1 MHLTEEKSRDTFVDA
16 IEFAAARFTE
26 CAGFTDAEY
35 LDGERSRVFAVCGL
49 PARLPVALPIM
60 TDPAFAAAIDD
71 GQSHL
76 VVCGAGFR
84 HLTDAGEIPL
94 TPEQIAAI
102 AGNVALFSR
111 SVGEIDDEGA
121 HVIDLKSP
129 EVSPHYRV
137 NLLLGNRAGYENPLI
152 TTPKAAVD
160 ALGGGSFRAH
170 ADKQVLATRATMRM
184 EENGEPANR
193 QFYLVE
199 DGRQIF
205 FSANPTENVSR
216 AVCRHLQN
224 RTVIEYDTECGLHVT
239 RTIFILPQYDDMP
252 QATEVQRITVENR
265 SGRDRRLK
273 LVATGMIGVYP
284 TDALFG
290 DVVYCMI
297 CHESAV
303 LKDNNK
309 IMAIAPSY
317 WPRYRRFEKEFATL
331 VSEGEGMDEYSVSY
345 DEFYGAG
352 DVMHP
357 QNVAHLT
364 SRPKRKKAPFFAMAK
379 SFTLSDGASR
389 NFDTFVGCVT
399 EKEDCHEAFYRKV
412 GSLIDR
418 FSAPGELEKAL
429 GDVISFYESYASY
442 LKVDTGDRL
451 RDVYINRNLPFQV
464 LYQSFVSR
472 SFAWTQKSFR
482 QIGFREIQDVYA
494 SMYYLAAMGK
504 APLVREM
511 IAKWAENVYEMGY
524 ANHNFYETGKEPGH
538 CSDDQ
543 LWLVQAVYRYI
554 TLTGD
559 TSFLDESYP
568 VAGSDKTR
576 TLIDTLRAV
585 VIYSGKISVG
595 EHGLP
600 LLDQADWNDCLRLDP
615 ECVDGPTKEK
625 LYREQL
631 ARTGGEWGERF
642 ESRGAES
649 VMNAFL
655 LAVALRDLGSLCDMT
670 GRDALAAEYR
680 EMLAA
685 LDANIQ
691 THAWKGTFFARA
703 LLNGDKGYTFVGA
716 KGDRLSLDPSVDG
729 SYFLNCF
736 SWSILANEASE
747 AQIGAMLDV
756 VEKYLKTDA
765 GLILSTPCD
774 LDKISS
780 HTATE
785 HYFPGD
791 RENGAVFKH
800 ATMMATAA
808 MFKAAREIG
817 DEALARRLTALGHW
831 MLDRVYPFK
840 AMEDPFVFGGNPR
853 FCTQYNNSVTR
864 ENIGPMLSGTAS
876 WLSLSVSAF
885 FGIEFAGDKMSIN
898 PLLPE
903 ETTRCRFELN
913 RAGTRFAVEITKP
926 KGFARPNASSQYTL
940 DGEPPAEVAARL
952 GLTLNALR
960 QIKHR
965 VGRMIAAVEAA
976 YCD

>member
-1 MHLTEEKSRDTFVDA
+1 MFLTEEKSRDAFVDA
-16 IEFAAARFTE
+16 IEFAAARFGE
-26 CAGFTDAEY
+26 CSGFTDAEY
-35 LDGERSRVFAVCGL
+35 LDAGRSRVFAVCAL

-60 TDPAFAAAIDD
+60 NDPAFAGAIDD
-71 GQSHL
+71 GESHL
-76 VVCGAGFR
+76 IVCGAGFR
-84 HLTDAGEIPL
+84 HVTEKGDVPL

-102 AGNVALFSR
+102 TRNVSLFSR
-111 SVGEIDDEGA
+111 SVGEIDGEGA

-129 EVSPHYRV
+129 EISTHYRV

-152 TTPKAAVD
+152 TTPKSAVD

-170 ADKQVLATRATMRM
+170 ADKQVLATRAVMRM

-205 FSANPTENVSR
+205 FSANPEENVEK
-216 AVCRHLQN
+216 ATCRHLQN
-224 RTVIEYDTECGLHVT
+224 RTVIEYNTCCKLHIT

-265 SGRDRRLK
+265 SGRERALK

-284 TDALFG
+284 TDSLFG

-303 LKDNNK
+303 LKNRNK
-309 IMAIAPSY
+309 VMAIAPSY

-364 SRPKRKKAPFFAMAK
+364 SRPKRKKAPFFAMGK
-379 SFTLSDGASR
+379 SFALADGDSR

-412 GSLIDR
+412 GNLIDR

-429 GDVISFYESYASY
+429 GNVISFYERYASY
-442 LKVDTGDRL
+442 LKIDTGDRL

-494 SMYYLAAMGK
+494 SMYYLVAMGEAK
-504 APLVREM
+504 LVREM
-511 IAKWAENVYEMGY
+511 ISKWAENVYEMGY
-524 ANHNFYETGKEPGH
+524 ANHNFYEQGKEPGH

-559 TSFLDESYP
+559 TSFLDESCKM
-568 VAGSDKTR
+568 AGSDEKR
-576 TLIDTLRAV
+576 TLIDTLRAL
-585 VIYSGKISVG
+585 VIYSAKISVG

-615 ECVDGPTKEK
+615 ECVDGPTKER

-631 ARTGGEWGERF
+631 ERRGGKWGERF

-655 LAVALRDLGSLCDMT
+655 LKIAEDELSALCKMT
-670 GRDALAAEYR
+670 GRNSLADEYAQMSAEL
-680 EMLAA
+680 E
-685 LDANIQ
+685 ANIEK
-691 THAWKGTFFARA
+691 HAWKGNYFARA
-703 LLNGDKGYTFVGA
+703 LLNGDRGYTYVGA
-716 KGDRLSLDPSVDG
+716 AGDGLSLDPAIDG

-736 SWSILANEASE
+736 SWAILARSATDDKIEK
-747 AQIGAMLDV
+747 MLDV
-756 VEKYLKTDA
+756 VEKHLKTDA

-808 MFKAAREIG
+808 MFQAAREVG
-817 DEALARRLTALGHW
+817 SDALAERLSALGHW

-840 AMEDPFVFGGNPR
+840 AMEDPFVLGGNPR

-876 WLSLSVSAF
+876 WLSLSVSVF
-885 FGIEFAGDKMSIN
+885 LGIEFLGDSMAIA
-898 PLLPE
+898 PVLPE
-903 ETTRCRFELN
+903 ETTACRFELN
-913 RAGTRFAVEITKP
+913 RGGTRFAVEITKQ
-926 KGFARPNASSQYTL
+926 KGFARPNAASRYIL
-940 DGEPPAEVAARL
+940 DGERVAPQFIAPADGGEHTVRIEL
-952 GLTLNALR
+952 
-960 QIKHR
+960 
-965 VGRMIAAVEAA
+965 
-976 YCD
+976 

>member
-1 MHLTEEKSRDTFVDA
+1 MHLTEEKSRDAFVDA
-16 IEFAAARFTE
+16 IEFAAERFSE
-26 CAGFTDAEY
+26 CSGFTDAEY

-60 TDPAFAAAIDD
+60 NDPAFAAAIDD
-71 GQSHL
+71 GKSHL
-76 VVCGAGFR
+76 VVCGDGFR
-84 HLTDAGEIPL
+84 HLTDAGEAPL
-94 TPEQIAAI
+94 SPEQIAAI
-102 AGNVALFSR
+102 AGNVSLFSR
-111 SVGEIDDEGA
+111 SVGEIDDDGA

-137 NLLLGNRAGYENPLI
+137 NLLLGNRVGYENPLI
-152 TTPKAAVD
+152 TTPKSAVD

-170 ADKQVLATRATMRM
+170 ADKQVLATRAVMRM

-193 QFYLVE
+193 QFYIVE

-205 FSANPTENVSR
+205 FSANPNENV
-216 AVCRHLQN
+216 AKATCRHLQN
-224 RTVIEYDTECGLHVT
+224 RTVIEYDTECGLHIT

-265 SGRDRRLK
+265 SGRERKLK
-273 LVATGMIGVYP
+273 IVATGMIGVYP

-290 DVVYCMI
+290 DVVYVMI

-303 LKDNNK
+303 LKNGNK
-309 IMAIAPSY
+309 IAAIAPSY

-331 VSEGEGMDEYSVSY
+331 IADGEGMDEYSVSY

-352 DVMHP
+352 DVAHP

-379 SFTLSDGASR
+379 TILLGSGEKKDV
-389 NFDTFVGCVT
+389 NTFVGCVT

-412 GSLIDR
+412 GNLIDR

-429 GDVISFYESYASY
+429 DDVISFYERYASY
-442 LKVDTGDRL
+442 LRIDTGERL
-451 RDVYINRNLPFQV
+451 RDVYINKNLPFQV

-482 QIGFREIQDVYA
+482 RIGFREIQDVYA
-494 SMYYLAAMGK
+494 SMYYLAAMGE

-511 IAKWAENVYEMGY
+511 IAKWAENVFEMGY
-524 ANHNFYETGKEPGH
+524 ANHNFYEEGMQPGQ

-559 TSFLDESYP
+559 TAFLDESFKI
-568 VAGSDKTR
+568 AGSEKKR
-576 TLIDTLRAV
+576 ALIDTLRAV
-585 VIYSGKISVG
+585 VIYSGMISVG

-600 LLDQADWNDCLRLDP
+600 LLDEADWNDCLRLDP

-625 LYREQL
+625 LYRAQL
-631 ARTGGEWGERF
+631 ERTGGKWGDRF

-655 LAVALRDLGSLCDMT
+655 LAVALRDLAGLCDMT
-670 GRDALAAEYR
+670 GRGELADEYVR
-680 EMLAA
+680 MLVE
-685 LDANIQ
+685 LHANIEK
-691 THAWKGTFFARA
+691 HAWKGNFYARA
-703 LLNGDKGYTFVGA
+703 LLNGDKGYTYVGA
-716 KGDRLSLDPSVDG
+716 AGDGLSLDPAIDG

-736 SWSILANEASE
+736 SWALLADCAAPAQVAS
-747 AQIGAMLDV
+747 MLDV

-765 GLILSTPCD
+765 GFMLSTPCD

-808 MFKAAREIG
+808 MFSAAREIA
-817 DEALARRLTALGHW
+817 DEALAARLTALGHW

-840 AMEDPFVFGGNPR
+840 AMEDPFVLCGNPR

-864 ENIGPMLSGTAS
+864 ENVGPMLSGTAS
-876 WLSLSVSAF
+876 WLSLSVTEF
-885 FGIEFAGDKMSIN
+885 LGIEFAGDKMLIN

-903 ETTRCRFELN
+903 DTTHCRFELN
-913 RAGTRFAVEITKP
+913 RAGTRFTVEITKP
-926 KGFARPNASSQYTL
+926 KGFARLPFEIDGKPKAYTL
-940 DGEPPAEVAARL
+940 DGESVPYLFDAPTDGGEHTIR
-952 GLTLNALR
+952 
-960 QIKHR
+960 IE
-965 VGRMIAAVEAA
+965 M
-976 YCD
+976 

>member
-1 MHLTEEKSRDTFVDA
+1 MRLTEERSRDSFTDA
-16 IEFAAARFTE
+16 IEFAAKLFPE
-26 CAGFTDAEY
+26 CSGFTDAEY
-35 LDGERSRVFAVCGL
+35 LDGERSRVFAVCAL

-60 TDPAFAAAIDD
+60 NDPAFAADIDD
-71 GQSHL
+71 GKSHL
-76 VVCGAGFR
+76 IVCGAGFR
-84 HLTDAGEIPL
+84 HVTDAGEAAL
-94 TPEQIAAI
+94 SPEQIAAI
-102 AGNVALFSR
+102 AANVSLFSR
-111 SVGEIDDEGA
+111 SAGEIDDDGA

-129 EVSPHYRV
+129 EVAPHFRV

-152 TTPKAAVD
+152 TTPKSAVD

-170 ADKQVLATRATMRM
+170 ADKQVLATRAVMRM

-199 DGRQIF
+199 NGRQIF
-205 FSANPTENVSR
+205 FSANPDENISR

-239 RTIFILPQYDDMP
+239 RTILILPQYDGMP

-265 SGRDRRLK
+265 SGRERKLK

-303 LKDNNK
+303 LKSEKK

-331 VSEGEGMDEYSVSY
+331 ISDGEGMDEYSVSY

-352 DVMHP
+352 DVDHP

-379 SFTLSDGASR
+379 SFSLGTGESK
-389 NFDTFVGCVT
+389 NVDTFVGCVT

-412 GSLIDR
+412 GALIDR
-418 FSAPGELEKAL
+418 FSEPGALEAAL
-429 GDVISFYESYASY
+429 GDVISFYERYASY
-442 LKVDTGDRL
+442 LKIDTGDRM
-451 RDVYINRNLPFQV
+451 RDTYINRNLPFQV

-482 QIGFREIQDVYA
+482 RIGFREIQDVYA
-494 SMYYLAAMGK
+494 SMYYLVAMGE

-511 IAKWAENVYEMGY
+511 IAKWAENVFEMGY
-524 ANHNFYETGKEPGH
+524 ANHNFYEEGMQPGQ

-559 TSFLDESYP
+559 TAFLDAEYP
-568 VAGSDKTR
+568 VAGSGKKR
-576 TLIDTLRAV
+576 ALIDTLRAL

-595 EHGLP
+595 GHGLP
-600 LLDQADWNDCLRLDP
+600 LLDEADWNDCLRLDP

-625 LYREQL
+625 MYREQL
-631 ARTGGEWGERF
+631 ERTGGKWGDRF

-655 LAVALRDLGSLCDMT
+655 LKVAEDELSRLCEMT
-670 GRDALAAEYR
+670 GRDELAREYAA
-680 EMLAA
+680 MSAA
-685 LDANIQ
+685 LQANVKA
-691 THAWKGTFFARA
+691 HAWKCDFFARA

-716 KGDRLSLDPSVDG
+716 GGDGLSEDPAIDG

-736 SWSILANEASE
+736 SWSILADSASE
-747 AQIGAMLDV
+747 EQIETMLGV
-756 VEKYLKTDA
+756 VEKYLMTDA
-765 GLILSTPCD
+765 GLKLSTPCD

-800 ATMMATAA
+800 ATMMCTAA
-808 MFKAAREIG
+808 LFKAARKVES
-817 DEALARRLTALGHW
+817 DELAARLAKRGHW
-831 MLDRVYPFK
+831 MLDRVYPYK
-840 AMEDPFVFGGNPR
+840 ALEDPFVLGGNPR

-885 FGIEFAGDKMSIN
+885 LGIEFAGDTMSID

-903 ETTRCRFELN
+903 ETTLCRFELN
-913 RAGTRFAVEITKP
+913 RSGTRFKVEVTKN
-926 KGFARPNASSQYTL
+926 KGFARPNASSRRLL
-940 DGEPPAEVAARL
+940 DGEPTAPSFTAPTDGGEHTIR
-952 GLTLNALR
+952 
-960 QIKHR
+960 IE
-965 VGRMIAAVEAA
+965 I
-976 YCD
+976 